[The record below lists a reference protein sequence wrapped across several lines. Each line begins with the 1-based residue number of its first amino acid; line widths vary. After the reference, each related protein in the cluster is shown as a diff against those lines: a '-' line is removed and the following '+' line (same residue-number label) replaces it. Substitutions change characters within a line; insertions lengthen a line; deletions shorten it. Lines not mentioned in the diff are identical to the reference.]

1 MGVSDILTPE
11 RVSVAGEA
19 EGLVRSKPEAVRRL
33 AGLLAHRQTIFTAD
47 DVERVLA
54 ERERIQSTG
63 IGSGVAMPH
72 GRIGSLDRFIGAVL
86 ICPSPIPFD
95 AIDGA
100 PVSIHFAIVGPPG
113 DTVEHLK
120 WLARVSKLLRD
131 ESFRARLLAARTGRN
146 AFELIAAEDGR
157 SGAS

>member
-1 MGVSDILTPE
+1 MGVSEILTPE

-33 AGLLAHRQTIFTAD
+33 SALLAHRQTIFTAD
-47 DVERVLA
+47 DVEKVLI

-72 GRIGSLDRFIGAVL
+72 GRVPSLDRFIGAVL
-86 ICPSPIPFD
+86 LCPSPIAFD
-95 AIDGA
+95 AIDSA
-100 PVSIHFAIVGPPG
+100 PVSILFAIIGPPG
-113 DTVEHLK
+113 EAGEHLK
-120 WLARVSKLLRD
+120 WLARISKLLRD
-131 ESFRARLLAARTGRN
+131 EGFRGRLLKARTGRS

-157 SGAS
+157 TVSP